1 MATRVTR
8 APGKAM
14 LIGEYAVLGGA
25 PAAVAAVD
33 CYAEARLLPGTPGSP
48 FIEQAICEAGHA
60 LSALGASARSPGE
73 LVPVV
78 DTGSFSVGGR
88 KLGVGSSA
96 SATVAAVGAVL
107 DAAGIDVTAA
117 AVRAVVRQAAT
128 TAHDAAQ
135 GVRGSGAD
143 VLAATFGGL
152 CILNRPKALGDGS
165 GAAVPELPARLC
177 FVATP
182 TSVSTA
188 GLVAR
193 YREIGAANQAP
204 TQALAAAAER
214 FLQAVWDQSF
224 AKLAA
229 AVAQAYAGYEA
240 LGAAM
245 DRPLITEDH
254 ARVAQAA
261 QRAGGIAKPSGAGG
275 GDLAVV
281 FLPDEAAVAAL
292 QQALPPELPL
302 LGLQM
307 SPRGLHCVEM

>member
-14 LIGEYAVLGGA
+14 LIGEYAVLGGC

-33 CYAEARLLPGTPGSP
+33 CYADARLMPGTPGSP
-48 FIEQAICEAGHA
+48 FIEQAIVEAGRA
-60 LSALGASARSPGE
+60 ICALGAAAGGPGE

-78 DTGSFSVGGR
+78 DTQSFSVGGR

-96 SATVAAVGAVL
+96 AATVAAVGAL
-107 DAAGIDVTAA
+107 FDAAGMDVTAA
-117 AVRAVVRQAAT
+117 AVRTAVRLAAT
-128 TAHDAAQ
+128 TAHDTAQ

-152 CILNRPKALGDGS
+152 CILNSPKGS
-165 GAAVPELPARLC
+165 RDSGSAGVPALPARLC
-177 FVATP
+177 FVATA
-182 TSVSTA
+182 TSVSTG

-193 YREIGAANQAP
+193 YREIGAANQAA
-204 TQALAAAAER
+204 TQTLAEAAER
-214 FLQAVWDQSF
+214 FLAAIWAQSF
-224 AKLAA
+224 GQLAA
-229 AVAQAYAGYEA
+229 AVAQAYAGYES

-245 DRPLITEDH
+245 ERSLITEDH

-281 FLPDEAAVAAL
+281 FLPDEAAVTAL